1 MDAGLEGEAAGVRAS
16 PPSPA
21 YARLGTGQRAK
32 GRAFRD
38 EDATGRIIEGPE
50 PRMTRPRRSW
60 RYSPRLP
67 NAVSF
72 GIT

>member
-38 EDATGRIIEGPE
+38 EDATGRIIEGLE
-50 PRMTRPRRSW
+50 PRRTP
-60 RYSPRLP
+60 
-67 NAVSF
+67 AQ
-72 GIT
+72 